1 MGLVKRYGMIGILVV
16 FSWGCGQKS
25 AKLQKSVVPPDKTLF
40 ETGAE
45 YLEKSQYIKAR
56 LAFQTL
62 INTYPDSEM
71 AAESYMAIGDSFYEE
86 GGTENLLQAE
96 DQYTNFI
103 VFFPAHPK
111 APDAQMK
118 IIAANMK
125 MMRSPD
131 RDQKYTYKAESAIKK
146 LMEQF
151 PDSDYVPIARRFLEE
166 VQEVLA
172 KGDLGVGEFYLNR
185 RNYAG
190 AVGRFREIIDKY
202 PNFSGMDE
210 IYFLMGD
217 VLEKSNNPDE
227 AAIYYGKIAQG
238 YPFSKRFEEAKKHL
252 NLLGK
257 PVPPVDTQLAAQNK
271 AKLKPEEGFS
281 PLKPLIDF
289 TKALGFIGPP
299 DRFEMAKKTLEAE
312 KAKQPEAEIAK
323 TRPPAP
329 GGDGIQIET
338 VLRKTASGEV
348 EDITVLGS
356 GSGSTAD
363 GQSADDKKK
372 ESAKRK
378 RKGASKKPS

>member
-1 MGLVKRYGMIGILVV
+1 MRFLKRYCIGCILLLV
-16 FSWGCGQKS
+16 SWGCGQKS

-40 ETGAE
+40 ETGTE

-71 AAESYMAIGDSFYEE
+71 AAESYLAIGDSFYEE

-131 RDQKYTYKAESAIKK
+131 RDQKYTYKAERAIKK
-146 LMEQF
+146 MMEQF
-151 PDSDYVPIARRFLEE
+151 PDSDYIPIARRFLDE

-190 AVGRFREIIDKY
+190 AAGRFKEIIDKY

-217 VLEKSNNPDE
+217 VLERSNNPDE
-227 AAIYYGKIAQG
+227 AAIYFGKVAQG

-257 PVPPVDTQLAAQNK
+257 PVPPVDTQLAAQNQ

-281 PLKPLIDF
+281 PLKPLIEF

-299 DRFEMAKKTLEAE
+299 DRYEEAKKTLEAE
-312 KAKQPEAEIAK
+312 KAKKPEGELAK
-323 TRPPAP
+323 TSPPTAP
-329 GGDGIQIET
+329 GDGIQIET
-338 VLRKTASGEV
+338 VLKKKASGEV
-348 EDITVLGS
+348 EDVTVLGS
-356 GSGSTAD
+356 GAGPAAED
-363 GQSADDKKK
+363 QPEGDKKK
-372 ESAKRK
+372 ETAKRK
-378 RKGASKKPS
+378 RKSGEKKSS

>member
-1 MGLVKRYGMIGILVV
+1 MICILLILT
-16 FSWGCGQKS
+16 WGCGQKS

-40 ETGAE
+40 ETGTE

-131 RDQKYTYKAESAIKK
+131 RDQKYTYKAERAIKK
-146 LMEQF
+146 MMEQF
-151 PDSDYVPIARRFLEE
+151 PDSDYVPIARRFLDE

-172 KGDLGVGEFYLNR
+172 KGDLGVGEFYLDR

-190 AVGRFREIIDKY
+190 AVGRFREIMDKY

-257 PVPPVDTQLAAQNK
+257 PVPPVDTQLAVQNK
-271 AKLKPEEGFS
+271 ARLKPEEGFS
-281 PLKPLIDF
+281 PLKPLIEF

-312 KAKQPEAEIAK
+312 KAKQPEAEIAG
-323 TRPPAP
+323 TRPPA
-329 GGDGIQIET
+329 GAGDGIQIET

-356 GSGSTAD
+356 GSGQTAN

-378 RKGASKKPS
+378 RKGAAKKPS